1 MCIFGNFNKIFGEPK
16 KGLHS
21 IRILNIAV
29 VDIILTI
36 LFSYIISKKY
46 KLNFKKTLLNM
57 FLLGIIS
64 HELFCVK
71 TTINKLLFKNK

>member
-1 MCIFGNFNKIFGEPK
+1 MCIFKNLNKIFGEPGI
-16 KGLHS
+16 GLHS
-21 IRILNIAV
+21 IRIINIAV
-29 VDIILTI
+29 VDVDLTI

-64 HELFCVK
+64 HEIFCVK
-71 TTINKLLFKNK
+71 TTINKLLFK

>member
-1 MCIFGNFNKIFGEPK
+1 MCIFKNLNKIFGEPG

-29 VDIILTI
+29 VDVVLTI

-57 FLLGIIS
+57 FLLGVIS
-64 HELFCVK
+64 HEIFCVK
-71 TTINKLLFKNK
+71 TTINKLLFK